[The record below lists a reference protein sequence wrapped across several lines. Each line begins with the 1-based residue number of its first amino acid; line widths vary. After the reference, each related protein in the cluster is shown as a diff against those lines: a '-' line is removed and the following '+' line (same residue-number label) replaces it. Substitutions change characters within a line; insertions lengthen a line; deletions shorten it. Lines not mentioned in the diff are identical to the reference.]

1 MMVDQSILER
11 PFINDDERPQRLKR
25 KRPFDLNEENN

>member
-1 MMVDQSILER
+1 MVNHPILER
-11 PFINDDERPQRLKR
+11 PFIDGDERPQRLKR